1 MMFGQNRNLSRY
13 NMDDLPELI
22 LNALPFDNHLLK
34 IKICEQIG
42 FRLIFPNE
50 SQCVVWTDGNKY
62 HAQVEYFGII
72 KIVRLEQADGDY
84 LYQKFMDH
92 CNQEFII
99 EYV

>member
-1 MMFGQNRNLSRY
+1 
-13 NMDDLPELI
+13 
-22 LNALPFDNHLLK
+22 
-34 IKICEQIG
+34 
-42 FRLIFPNE
+42 
-50 SQCVVWTDGNKY
+50 
-62 HAQVEYFGII
+62 VEYFGII